1 MWYGFELINR
11 GKTHPGTVE
20 LAEGLARYSDITRGR
35 AKARFLEAALDG
47 KLRQAGELASPC
59 RLCER
64 RCGAD
69 RKGGKAGV
77 CGVLEPRVSSEFLH
91 FGEEPELVPSH
102 TIFFAG
108 CTFRCAFCQNYDISQ
123 DPECGAQISSAELAN
138 RIERGGGIN
147 VNWVGG
153 DPTSNLEYI
162 LHVMY
167 ELKALKFNIA
177 QVWNSNMYLT
187 EEAMGVLD
195 GVIDVYLSDF
205 KYGNDRCAKRLSG
218 VDRYF
223 EVVSRN
229 HRLAS
234 KQCEILLRH
243 LVMPGHVECC
253 TKPVLDWVAKNIPN
267 EVIRV
272 NVMDQYH
279 PDFMVLREK
288 EKYPE
293 LARRLKMQEYLE
305 AYENARKLGLDL
317 V

>member
-1 MWYGFELINR
+1 MINR
-11 GKTHPGTVE
+11 GQTVPWVIE
-20 LAEGLARYSDITRGR
+20 LAEMLARYRAIVHGR
-35 AKARFLEAALDG
+35 DVARFLAADLDG
-47 KLRQAGELASPC
+47 KLRQADRLSSPC

-69 RKGGKAGV
+69 RKGGRAGV

-108 CTFRCAFCQNYDISQ
+108 CTFKCVFCQNYDISQ
-123 DPECGAQISSAELAN
+123 DPDCGAETAPAALAN
-138 RIERGGGIN
+138 RIVRGGGIN

-153 DPTSNLEYI
+153 DPTSNLEFV
-162 LHVMY
+162 LQVMKKLQ
-167 ELKALKFNIA
+167 EQNINIA

-187 EEAMGVLD
+187 EEAMGVLL
-195 GVIDVYLSDF
+195 GVIDVYLGDF
-205 KYGNDRCAKRLSG
+205 KYGNDQCARRLSG
-218 VDRYF
+218 VDRYV

-229 HRLAS
+229 HRLAAG
-234 KQCEILLRH
+234 QCEILLRH
-243 LVMPGHVECC
+243 LVMPGHVDCC

-267 EVIRV
+267 EILRV

-279 PDFMVLREK
+279 PDFMVLRDK

-293 LARRLKMQEYLE
+293 LNRRLKMQEYVE
-305 AYENARKLGLDL
+305 AYEYARKLGLDL

>member
-1 MWYGFELINR
+1 LINS
-11 GKTHPGTVE
+11 GETLPQSTD
-20 LAEGLARYSDITRGR
+20 LAEILARYRDIVHGR
-35 AKARFLEAALDG
+35 ARARFLDAELSE
-47 KLRQAGELASPC
+47 KLRLADALVSPC

-64 RCGAD
+64 KCGAE

-77 CGVLEPRVSSEFLH
+77 CGVLGSRVSSEFLH

-102 TIFFAG
+102 TVFFAG
-108 CTFRCAFCQNYDISQ
+108 CTFKCAFCQNNDISQ
-123 DPECGAQISSAELAN
+123 NPDCGAEIAPAGLAN

-153 DPTSNLEYI
+153 DPTSDLEYI
-162 LHVMY
+162 LQVMK
-167 ELKALKFNIA
+167 ELRALDLNIA
-177 QVWNSNMYLT
+177 QVWNSNMYMS
-187 EEAMGVLD
+187 EEAMGILD

-205 KYGNDRCAKRLSG
+205 KYGNDRCARRLSK

-229 HRLAS
+229 HRLAAR
-234 KQCEILLRH
+234 QCEILLRH
-243 LVMPGHVECC
+243 LVLPGHIDCC
-253 TKPVLDWVAKNIPN
+253 TKPVLDWVAANIPN
-267 EVIRV
+267 ERLRV

-288 EKYPE
+288 ERYPE
-293 LARRLKMQEYLE
+293 LGRRLKMQEYLE
-305 AYENARKLGLDL
+305 AYEYARKLGLDL

>member
-1 MWYGFELINR
+1 
-11 GKTHPGTVE
+11 V
-20 LAEGLARYSDITRGR
+20 LAIRLERYREIVHGR
-35 AKARFLEAALDG
+35 AGARFLEADLEG
-47 KLRQAGELASPC
+47 KLLRAGELSSPC

-69 RKGGKAGV
+69 RRGGKTGS
-77 CGVLEPRVSSEFLH
+77 CGVPGARVSSEFLH
-91 FGEEPELVPSH
+91 YGEEPELVPSH

-108 CTFRCAFCQNYDISQ
+108 CTFKCAFCQNWDISQ
-123 DPECGAQISSAELAN
+123 DPAAGIEMAPASLAD

-162 LHVMY
+162 LRVMR
-167 ELKALKFNIA
+167 ELRDRDMNIA

-195 GVIDVYLSDF
+195 GVVDVYLSDF
-205 KYGNDRCAKRLSG
+205 KYGNDRCARRLSG

-229 HRLAS
+229 HRLAAG
-234 KQCEILLRH
+234 QCEILLRH
-243 LVMPGHVECC
+243 LVMPGHIECC
-253 TKPVLDWVAKNIPN
+253 TRPVLDWVAANIPN
-267 EVIRV
+267 DRLRV

-279 PDFMVLREK
+279 PDHMVLREK

-293 LARRLKMQEYLE
+293 LCRRLRPQEFLE
-305 AYENARKLGLDL
+305 AYEHARRLGLDL